1 MDADL
6 LVSGH
11 IACET
16 GFDVPN
22 DRQIII
28 DCAECPAGYLL
39 FPTDRPLT
47 HAELV
52 GACGRFID
60 RIGVVCTS
68 RRLFFR
74 LQTPTP
80 DS

>member
-11 IACET
+11 IACDD

-52 GACGRFID
+52 GCLRTI
-60 RIGVVCTS
+60 
-68 RRLFFR
+68 
-74 LQTPTP
+74 Q
-80 DS
+80 